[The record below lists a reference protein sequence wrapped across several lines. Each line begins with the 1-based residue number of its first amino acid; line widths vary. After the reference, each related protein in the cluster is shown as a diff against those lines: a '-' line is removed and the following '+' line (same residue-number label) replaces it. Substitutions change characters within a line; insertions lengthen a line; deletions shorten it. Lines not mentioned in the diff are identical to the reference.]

1 MKTNILLVLLFT
13 SLLNFAQSPQGY
25 WDNQRATTKEISLSA
40 GDKVIIKSEEF
51 PVGTTEFA
59 YRITLLDE
67 NQKMVNDLASV
78 LKAIPDP
85 YFIGKGAGG
94 AISLLS
100 TISGSDKCT
109 YAIFVNETVASDFIG
124 SENTDKACL
133 FQKQPVSK
141 DVKVVSIK
149 STCLNEDTKY
159 IWFAFKNQNWV
170 MGAKIVLEIVP
181 WVDNLASRGW
191 TKKNKE
197 LLLPKLVKTEVAKSL
212 VDLQKQKYGYKLIEN
227 ISKEY
232 RFQDF
237 ISLNATEQKTVVEK
251 FEEPSLIAIGFP
263 NKYNDFL
270 CAKAKE
276 MANKGSFDEAITL
289 LNDKVIAKSNAKA
302 IHFNT
307 LAELYMDSNQFVKA
321 LQTLQTAEKLD
332 PSELKVKLN
341 LAHTYMFMN
350 EVAKAKEIHKQ
361 YMNQNISA
369 KQTWKNK
376 AINDLDRF
384 KKSTLPQENIQKIW
398 RLYN

>member
-1 MKTNILLVLLFT
+1 MKTKIVLPLLFT
-13 SLLNFAQSPQGY
+13 FLLNFAQSPQGY
-25 WDNQRATTKEISLSA
+25 WDNQRATTKEINLSA

-59 YRITLLDE
+59 YRVTLLDE

-85 YFIGKGAGG
+85 YFIGKGTGG

-100 TISGSDKCT
+100 NISGSDKCT
-109 YAIFVNETVASDFIG
+109 YAVFVNETIASDFIG

-133 FQKQPVSK
+133 FQKKPVSK
-141 DVKVVSIK
+141 DAKVVSMK
-149 STCLNEDTKY
+149 STCLNEDTKHL
-159 IWFAFKNQNWV
+159 WFAFKNQNWM
-170 MGAKIVLEIVP
+170 MGEKIILEIVP

-197 LLLPKLVKTEVAKSL
+197 LLVPQILKTDLSKSL
-212 VDLQKQKYGYKLIEN
+212 VDPQKKKYAYKLIEN
-227 ISKEY
+227 ISKDY

-237 ISLNATEQKTVVEK
+237 TSLNATEQKSVIDK
-251 FEEPSLIAIGFP
+251 FEEPSLLAIGLP
-263 NKYNDFL
+263 TKYNDYL
-270 CAKAKE
+270 CVKAKE
-276 MANKGSFDEAITL
+276 IASKGNYDEAIAL
-289 LNDKVIAKSNAKA
+289 LNDKVVTKSNAKSL
-302 IHFNT
+302 HLNV
-307 LAELYMDSNQFVKA
+307 LAELYIDSNQFIKA

-341 LAHTYMFMN
+341 LAHVYMFMN
-350 EVAKAKEIHKQ
+350 EASKAKEIHKK

-384 KKSTLPQENIQKIW
+384 KKSELPQENIQKIW

>member
-1 MKTNILLVLLFT
+1 MKTKIFSVLLVT
-13 SLLNFAQSPQGY
+13 SLLSFAQSPQGY
-25 WDNQRATTKEISLSA
+25 WDNQRATTKEIKLSA

-85 YFIGKGAGG
+85 YFIGKGTGG

-100 TISGSDKCT
+100 NISGSDKCT
-109 YAIFVNETVASDFIG
+109 YALFVNEAIASDFIG
-124 SENTDKACL
+124 SENTNKACL
-133 FQKQPVSK
+133 FQKNPVSK
-141 DVKVVSIK
+141 DAKVVSMK

-159 IWFAFKNQNWV
+159 LWFAFKNQNWM
-170 MGAKIVLEIVP
+170 MGEKIVLEIVP

-197 LLLPKLVKTEVAKSL
+197 ILLPQILKTEVSKSL
-212 VDLQKQKYGYKLIEN
+212 VDTQKQKYAYKLIES

-237 ISLNATEQKTVVEK
+237 TSLNATEQKSVIEK
-251 FEEPSLIAIGFP
+251 FEEPSLQAIGLP
-263 NKYNDFL
+263 TKYNDYL
-270 CAKAKE
+270 CLKAKE
-276 MANKGSFDEAITL
+276 IAGKGNYEEAISL
-289 LNDKVIAKSNAKA
+289 LNDKVIGKPNAKA
-302 IHFNT
+302 LHLNT
-307 LAELYMDSNQFVKA
+307 LAELYIESNQFGKA

-332 PSELKVKLN
+332 ASELKVKLN

-350 EVAKAKEIHKQ
+350 EISKAREIHKK

-376 AINDLDRF
+376 AINDLDRL
-384 KKSTLPQENIQKIW
+384 KKSNLPQDNIQKIW

>member
-1 MKTNILLVLLFT
+1 MKTKIVLPLLFT
-13 SLLNFAQSPQGY
+13 YLLNFAQSPQGY
-25 WDNQRATTKEISLSA
+25 WDNQRATTKEINLSA

-59 YRITLLDE
+59 YRVTLLDE

-85 YFIGKGAGG
+85 YFIGKGTGG

-100 TISGSDKCT
+100 NISGSDKCT
-109 YAIFVNETVASDFIG
+109 YAVFVNETIASDFIG

-133 FQKQPVSK
+133 FQKKPVSK
-141 DVKVVSIK
+141 DAKVVSMK
-149 STCLNEDTKY
+149 STCLNEDTKHL
-159 IWFAFKNQNWV
+159 WFAFKNQNWM
-170 MGAKIVLEIVP
+170 MGEKIILEIVP

-197 LLLPKLVKTEVAKSL
+197 LLVPQILKTDLSKSL
-212 VDLQKQKYGYKLIEN
+212 VDPQKKKYAYKLIEN
-227 ISKEY
+227 ISKDY

-237 ISLNATEQKTVVEK
+237 TALNATEQKSVIDK
-251 FEEPSLIAIGFP
+251 FEEPSLLAIGLP
-263 NKYNDFL
+263 TKYNDYL
-270 CAKAKE
+270 CVKAKE
-276 MANKGSFDEAITL
+276 IASKGNYDEAIAL
-289 LNDKVIAKSNAKA
+289 LNDKVVTKSNAKSL
-302 IHFNT
+302 HLNV
-307 LAELYMDSNQFVKA
+307 LAELYIDSNQFIKA

-341 LAHTYMFMN
+341 LAHVYMFMN
-350 EVAKAKEIHKQ
+350 EASKAKEIHKK

-384 KKSTLPQENIQKIW
+384 KKFELPQENIQKIW